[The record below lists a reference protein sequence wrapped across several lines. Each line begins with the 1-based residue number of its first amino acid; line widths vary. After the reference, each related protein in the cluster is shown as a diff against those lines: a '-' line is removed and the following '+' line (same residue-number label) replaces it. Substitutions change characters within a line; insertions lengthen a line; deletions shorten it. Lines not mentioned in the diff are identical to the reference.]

1 MYLCVCSVSD
11 VRCSA
16 AQPVAAS
23 CSHLCYLLCPD
34 GVSSLC
40 RSLRAAEWIAW
51 PKVRR
56 SFDLPSTW
64 ILVEDTSPIWKPRTL
79 RKKQSASPGAPSLP
93 IGGHG
98 ETTFADLCSKP
109 RELTASRRSHGP
121 TLQGPTRPAP
131 RGRWRRRSRRWA
143 GRRGRARASPCRPTR
158 SASAAPSQSWP
169 SRRTRTKPQGK
180 STASN
185 MCTIGRVW
193 RVG

>member
-1 MYLCVCSVSD
+1 MRSPRACVSD
-11 VRCSA
+11 VRCGA

-64 ILVEDTSPIWKPRTL
+64 ILVEDTSPIWKLRTL

-98 ETTFADLCSKP
+98 ETTFADLEKAP
-109 RELTASRRSHGP
+109 RELQHSQPPLPRPHAAGAHAPRPAWEMEASESSLG
-121 TLQGPTRPAP
+121 GPTRQSTRVSMPP
-131 RGRWRRRSRRWA
+131 NPQRLRRSVSVLAISAHQDEAA
-143 GRRGRARASPCRPTR
+143 G
-158 SASAAPSQSWP
+158 
-169 SRRTRTKPQGK
+169 
-180 STASN
+180 
-185 MCTIGRVW
+185 
-193 RVG
+193 

>member
-1 MYLCVCSVSD
+1 MRSPRACVSD
-11 VRCSA
+11 VRCGA

-34 GVSSLC
+34 GVWSLC

-79 RKKQSASPGAPSLP
+79 RKKQSATPGAPSLP

-98 ETTFADLCSKP
+98 ETTFADLEGSTRADLSQP
-109 RELTASRRSHGP
+109 PLARGPALLIFLRISSVAFVWVVRLTP
-121 TLQGPTRPAP
+121 
-131 RGRWRRRSRRWA
+131 RSRL
-143 GRRGRARASPCRPTR
+143 ASGTCV
-158 SASAAPSQSWP
+158 A
-169 SRRTRTKPQGK
+169 
-180 STASN
+180 
-185 MCTIGRVW
+185 
-193 RVG
+193 